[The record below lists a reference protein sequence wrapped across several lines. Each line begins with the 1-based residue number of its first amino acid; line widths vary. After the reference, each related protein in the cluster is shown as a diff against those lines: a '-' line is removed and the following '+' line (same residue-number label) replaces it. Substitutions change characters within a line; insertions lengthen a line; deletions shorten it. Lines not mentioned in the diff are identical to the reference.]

1 MSLIHKGVRVYDVI
15 EQKII
20 SLIKMEPP
28 RVRVGGEQE
37 EEDVPAR
44 ISWSDQFH
52 LFVAMGDRVRVC
64 EVKTRSAADLAS
76 PRGRDLP
83 QHMVEITASF
93 QVGEGQISTGLIKEA
108 GYRLRDPTCTGEFT
122 QPRLFLFVHPFA

>member
-1 MSLIHKGVRVYDVI
+1 MSGLLFYVFKTTFDVPSDLHHTFIHKGVRVYDVI

-28 RVRVGGEQE
+28 RAGVGGEQE

-93 QVGEGQISTGLIKEA
+93 QVGEGQIK
-108 GYRLRDPTCTGEFT
+108 YRVDQRGRT
-122 QPRLFLFVHPFA
+122 

>member
-1 MSLIHKGVRVYDVI
+1 MI

-28 RVRVGGEQE
+28 RVAGGEQE

-83 QHMVEITASF
+83 QHMVEITTSF
-93 QVGEGQISTGLIKEA
+93 QVGKGQIKYMYTISKL
-108 GYRLRDPTCTGEFT
+108 
-122 QPRLFLFVHPFA
+122 V

>member
-1 MSLIHKGVRVYDVI
+1 MI

-20 SLIKMEPP
+20 SLIKME
-28 RVRVGGEQE
+28 GEAMD
-37 EEDVPAR
+37 DVPVR
-44 ISWSDQFH
+44 IRDRLQMTSTILIRISLLVCKFTQPTTFLLFDPPLSADIIYECPLSWSDQFH

-64 EVKTRSAADLAS
+64 EIKARSAAELAS

-93 QVGEGQISTGLIKEA
+93 QVGGLSMRKN
-108 GYRLRDPTCTGEFT
+108 
-122 QPRLFLFVHPFA
+122 

>member
-1 MSLIHKGVRVYDVI
+1 MVLKPLSMSRLPSDLHHTFIHKGVRVYDVI

-28 RVRVGGEQE
+28 RAGVGGEQE

-93 QVGEGQISTGLIKEA
+93 QVGKGQI
-108 GYRLRDPTCTGEFT
+108 R
-122 QPRLFLFVHPFA
+122 

>member
-1 MSLIHKGVRVYDVI
+1 MI

-28 RVRVGGEQE
+28 RVEG
-37 EEDVPAR
+37 EEDAAPAR

-64 EVKTRSAADLAS
+64 EIKTRSAAELAS

-93 QVGEGQISTGLIKEA
+93 QVGKGQLSQVTLLIYLIFDKA
-108 GYRLRDPTCTGEFT
+108 IYSLVRIAWYSRNVC
-122 QPRLFLFVHPFA
+122 